1 MEENSIDDIVTNFR
15 SLLIVA
21 TDYLKTMK
29 AQHVEALKNKIIRE
43 TISSISNIQFTDL
56 ILSNK
61 FEENLRKIKGVCDG
75 ERNSLYHEL
84 SEVKLVTM
92 KENA

>member
-43 TISSISNIQFTDL
+43 TMSSISNI
-56 ILSNK
+56 
-61 FEENLRKIKGVCDG
+61 
-75 ERNSLYHEL
+75 
-84 SEVKLVTM
+84 
-92 KENA
+92 